1 MAGFKRGY
9 DGKIAGLYDL
19 DKTLGRGHFAVVKL
33 ARHVFTG
40 EKVAVKVIDKTKLDT
55 VATGHLFQ
63 EVRCMKLVQHPN
75 IVRLYEVIDTQT
87 KLYLILELGDG
98 GDMFDYIMKHEEG
111 LNEELAKKY
120 FAQIVHAISYC
131 HRLHVV
137 HRDLKPENVV
147 FFEKQGL
154 VKLTDFGFSNKFQPG
169 KKLTTSC
176 GSLAYSA
183 PEILLGDEYDAPAV
197 DIWSLGVILFML
209 VCGQPPFQEANDSE
223 TLTMIMD
230 CKYTVP
236 AHVSS
241 TCKDLIDRMLQRD
254 PKRRASLEEIESHAW
269 LQGVDPSPATKYNTP
284 LVSHKNLSEEEH
296 NSIIQRMVL
305 GDIADREAIVEAL
318 ETNKYNHITATY
330 YLLAERILREK
341 QEKEVQTRSSSPSN
355 IKAQFRQSWPTRV
368 DMHQDIE
375 DSLAASSI
383 SHAGGPQSPARSA
396 ENLLNG
402 HRSKGLLE
410 LGRREETTVTDSAG
424 PPAQGACAA
433 TSGPTPGSGSGT
445 TRAPTPSTSAGA
457 KQRTCL
463 FRVEEDEEEEEEQD
477 PSPLP
482 TQVILRRKPPSITNR
497 LTSRKSAPVLNQIFE
512 EEGESDDDFDMDE
525 GLPPKLSR
533 LKMNMAGNAA
543 SLSSGAGSSSSPGS
557 TQKRYHRRKSQGRG
571 SSCSSSE
578 TSDDDSESHRR
589 RLDKDSGFGY
599 GWNRRDS
606 SEGPPGSSGGN
617 GGGSS
622 SGQSKPPGEGGG
634 TSGPDR
640 GSPPGGGGN
649 GGGGGGG
656 GGGGSGGGGGGNKGQ
671 DSPSSCC
678 NNSSTTNPAL
688 SSLPRPSRAASR
700 STELVES
707 LKLMSLCLSSQL
719 QHHRGG
725 RGGRGGGG
733 GGKIIIDPRNLS
745 GGSVKIQEKSAW
757 RMCIG
762 STGSLDTITL
772 PTTALPRTHAAQH
785 HHRKTVA
792 HGPPGLQAGPGS
804 RDAHSNLSALK
815 NGVLQLPLCE
825 KTISVNIQRGG
836 GSRDGL
842 LCTSAPASCCQVI

>member
-236 AHVSS
+236 PHVSS

-254 PKRRASLEEIESHAW
+254 PKQRASLEEIESHAW
-269 LQGVDPSPATKYNTP
+269 LQGVDPSPATKYSTP

-305 GDIADREAIVEAL
+305 GDIADRETIVEAL

-355 IKAQFRQSWPTRV
+355 IKAHFRQSWPTRV

-402 HRSKGLLE
+402 HRSKGMME
-410 LGRREETTVTDSAG
+410 L
-424 PPAQGACAA
+424 ACAA
-433 TSGPTPGSGSGT
+433 APGT
-445 TRAPTPSTSAGA
+445 IRAPTPSTSAAA

-482 TQVILRRKPPSITNR
+482 SQVILRRKPPSITNR

-533 LKMNMAGNAA
+533 LKMNMAGNAG
-543 SLSSGAGSSSSPGS
+543 SLSSSSSPGS

-589 RLDKDSGFGY
+589 RLDKDSGFSY
-599 GWNRRDS
+599 SWNRRDS
-606 SEGPPGSSGGN
+606 SEGPPGSEGGN

-622 SGQSKPPGEGGG
+622 S
-634 TSGPDR
+634 
-640 GSPPGGGGN
+640 
-649 GGGGGGG
+649 
-656 GGGGSGGGGGGNKGQ
+656 GNKGQ

-678 NNSSTTNPAL
+678 NNSSTTNPSL
-688 SSLPRPSRAASR
+688 SSQPRPSRTTSR

-725 RGGRGGGG
+725 
-733 GGKIIIDPRNLS
+733 GKFIIDPRSLS
-745 GGSVKIQEKSAW
+745 GGSVKIQEKSTW

-762 STGSLDTITL
+762 STGSLDIITL
-772 PTTALPRTHAAQH
+772 PTTTI
-785 HHRKTVA
+785 T
-792 HGPPGLQAGPGS
+792 GL
-804 RDAHSNLSALK
+804 LK
-815 NGVLQLPLCE
+815 NSVIQLPLCE

>member
-1 MAGFKRGY
+1 MNPIKLDPRKSTNTPQPSAGASLSPSPAMAGFKRGY

-236 AHVSS
+236 ARVSS

-269 LQGVDPSPATKYNTP
+269 LQGVDPSPATKFNTP

-355 IKAQFRQSWPTRV
+355 IKAHFRQSWPSRE

-383 SHAGGPQSPARSA
+383 SHGGGPQSPARST

-410 LGRREETTVTDSAG
+410 LGRRDDTTDSLTLAG
-424 PPAQGACAA
+424 QGANAA
-433 TSGPTPGSGSGT
+433 SSRPTPGLGSLW
-445 TRAPTPSTSAGA
+445 APVPSTSSTT
-457 KQRTCL
+457 KQRIGL
-463 FRVEEDEEEEEEQD
+463 FRVEEDEEEEDEQD
-477 PSPLP
+477 PAPLP
-482 TQVILRRKPPSITNR
+482 TQVVLRRKPPSITNR

-512 EEGESDDDFDMDE
+512 EEGESDDDFDMNE

-533 LKMNMAGNAA
+533 LRMNIAQGP
-543 SLSSGAGSSSSPGS
+543 SVGPGSPGAP
-557 TQKRYHRRKSQGRG
+557 QKRYHRRKSQGRG

-589 RLDKDSGFGY
+589 RLDKV
-599 GWNRRDS
+599 
-606 SEGPPGSSGGN
+606 
-617 GGGSS
+617 
-622 SGQSKPPGEGGG
+622 SGQ
-634 TSGPDR
+634 
-640 GSPPGGGGN
+640 
-649 GGGGGGG
+649 
-656 GGGGSGGGGGGNKGQ
+656 Q
-671 DSPSSCC
+671 
-678 NNSSTTNPAL
+678 
-688 SSLPRPSRAASR
+688 
-700 STELVES
+700 
-707 LKLMSLCLSSQL
+707 QL
-719 QHHRGG
+719 
-725 RGGRGGGG
+725 
-733 GGKIIIDPRNLS
+733 
-745 GGSVKIQEKSAW
+745 
-757 RMCIG
+757 
-762 STGSLDTITL
+762 
-772 PTTALPRTHAAQH
+772 
-785 HHRKTVA
+785 
-792 HGPPGLQAGPGS
+792 
-804 RDAHSNLSALK
+804 
-815 NGVLQLPLCE
+815 
-825 KTISVNIQRGG
+825 
-836 GSRDGL
+836 
-842 LCTSAPASCCQVI
+842 

>member
-241 TCKDLIDRMLQRD
+241 ACRDLIDRMLQRD
-254 PKRRASLEEIESHAW
+254 PKRRASLEEIESHTW
-269 LQGVDPSPATKYNTP
+269 LQGVDPSPATKYSTP

-355 IKAQFRQSWPTRV
+355 IKAHFRQSWPTRM

-375 DSLAASSI
+375 DSLASSSI

-402 HRSKGLLE
+402 HRSKGMMDL
-410 LGRREETTVTDSAG
+410 
-424 PPAQGACAA
+424 AA
-433 TSGPTPGSGSGT
+433 ASGPAAAGT
-445 TRAPTPSTSAGA
+445 FRAAGPSTSAA
-457 KQRTCL
+457 KQRICL

-512 EEGESDDDFDMDE
+512 EEGESDDDFEMDE

-533 LKMNMAGNAA
+533 LKMNIAG
-543 SLSSGAGSSSSPGS
+543 GAGG
-557 TQKRYHRRKSQGRG
+557 KRYHRRKSQGRG

-589 RLDKDSGFGY
+589 RLDKDSGFTY
-599 GWNRRDS
+599 SWNRRDS
-606 SEGPPGSSGGN
+606 SEGPPGSEGGT

-622 SGQSKPPGEGGG
+622 
-634 TSGPDR
+634 
-640 GSPPGGGGN
+640 
-649 GGGGGGG
+649 
-656 GGGGSGGGGGGNKGQ
+656 GSGGGGGGGAGGGHQGQ
-671 DSPSSCC
+671 DRPSSCC
-678 NNSSTTNPAL
+678 SSSTKPAL
-688 SSLPRPSRAASR
+688 STASRPSRTASR
-700 STELVES
+700 GAELVES
-707 LKLMSLCLSSQL
+707 LKLMSLCLT
-719 QHHRGG
+719 
-725 RGGRGGGG
+725 GGGA
-733 GGKIIIDPRNLS
+733 KVILDPW
-745 GGSVKIQEKSAW
+745 GVKEKPTW
-757 RMCIG
+757 RICIS
-762 STGSLDTITL
+762 STDSLDSIGL
-772 PTTALPRTHAAQH
+772 PTAGLPRSHAVLHLRQKGA
-785 HHRKTVA
+785 
-792 HGPPGLQAGPGS
+792 PPGS
-804 RDAHSNLSALK
+804 RDAHSNLHGLK

-825 KTISVNIQRGG
+825 KSISVNIQRG
-836 GSRDGL
+836 SRDAL

>member
-1 MAGFKRGY
+1 MAGIKRGY

-236 AHVSS
+236 AHVSNA
-241 TCKDLIDRMLQRD
+241 CKDLINRMLQRD
-254 PKRRASLEEIESHAW
+254 PKRRASLDEIESHAW
-269 LQGVDPSPATKYNTP
+269 LQGVDPSPATKYTTP

-305 GDIADREAIVEAL
+305 GDIADRETIIEAL

-330 YLLAERILREK
+330 FLLAERILREK
-341 QEKEVQTRSSSPSN
+341 QEKEVQPRSSSPSN
-355 IKAQFRQSWPTRV
+355 IKAHFRQSWPTKI
-368 DMHQDIE
+368 DIHQDIE
-375 DSLAASSI
+375 DSLASSSI

-396 ENLLNG
+396 ESLLNG
-402 HRSKGLLE
+402 HRSKGLLDI
-410 LGRREETTVTDSAG
+410 GRRED
-424 PPAQGACAA
+424 
-433 TSGPTPGSGSGT
+433 TSEASSSSSSPVSLPSNPLKVGLLAPLASSSG
-445 TRAPTPSTSAGA
+445 

-463 FRVEEDEEEEEEQD
+463 FRVEEDEEEEEEQE
-477 PSPLP
+477 PSPLL
-482 TQVILRRKPPSITNR
+482 TQVVMRRKPLSITNR

-525 GLPPKLSR
+525 SLPPKLSR
-533 LKMNMAGNAA
+533 LKMNIA
-543 SLSSGAGSSSSPGS
+543 SPG
-557 TQKRYHRRKSQGRG
+557 TVQKRYHRRKSQGRG

-589 RLDKDSGFGY
+589 RLDKETGFTY
-599 GWNRRDS
+599 SMNRRDS
-606 SEGPPGSSGGN
+606 SEGPPGNSGGN

-622 SGQSKPPGEGGG
+622 GGQSKPPGEGN
-634 TSGPDR
+634 SGPDK

-649 GGGGGGG
+649 SGGTGGGGGGT
-656 GGGGSGGGGGGNKGQ
+656 KGQ
-671 DSPSSCC
+671 GGPSSC
-678 NNSSTTNPAL
+678 
-688 SSLPRPSRAASR
+688 SR
-700 STELVES
+700 SNNNTSSGSTRSAARTAGELIES
-707 LKLMSLCLSSQL
+707 LKLMSLCLSSQF
-719 QHHRGG
+719 QHRSSGG
-725 RGGRGGGG
+725 AGGGG
-733 GGKIIIDPRNLS
+733 GRFILDPQSLS
-745 GGSVKIQEKSAW
+745 SVKVQEKSSW
-757 RMCIG
+757 KMCIG
-762 STGSLDTITL
+762 SNGSLDKVTNPALNASVGATESYSDQ
-772 PTTALPRTHAAQH
+772 TAVMLNEL
-785 HHRKTVA
+785 
-792 HGPPGLQAGPGS
+792 GLVKEN
-804 RDAHSNLSALK
+804 NLNLK
-815 NGVLQLPLCE
+815 NNVLQLPLCE
-825 KTISVNIQRGG
+825 KTISVNIQR
-836 GSRDGL
+836 SPRDGL
-842 LCTSAPASCCQVI
+842 LCASAQASCCQVI

>member
-1 MAGFKRGY
+1 MSRNKLDPHEPSELPRPAGGAPLSPTPSPVMAGFKRGY

-55 VATGHLFQ
+55 AATGHLFQ

-241 TCKDLIDRMLQRD
+241 ACRDLIDRMLQRD
-254 PKRRASLEEIESHAW
+254 PKRRASLEEIESHTW
-269 LQGVDPSPATKYNTP
+269 LQGVDPSPATKYSTP

-355 IKAQFRQSWPTRV
+355 IKAHFRQSWPTRM

-375 DSLAASSI
+375 DSLASSSI
-383 SHAGGPQSPARSA
+383 SHAGGPQSPARST
-396 ENLLNG
+396 ESLLNG
-402 HRSKGLLE
+402 HRSKGLMD
-410 LGRREETTVTDSAG
+410 LGRREEATVTDS
-424 PPAQGACAA
+424 AQGACAA
-433 TSGPTPGSGSGT
+433 AASGSAAAAGIF
-445 TRAPTPSTSAGA
+445 RAAGPSTSAA
-457 KQRTCL
+457 KQRICL

-512 EEGESDDDFDMDE
+512 EEGESDDDFEMDE

-533 LKMNMAGNAA
+533 LKMNIAGGVGGVGSGATSAA
-543 SLSSGAGSSSSPGS
+543 SPAP

-589 RLDKDSGFGY
+589 RLDKDSGFTY
-599 GWNRRDS
+599 SWNRRDS
-606 SEGPPGSSGGN
+606 SEGPPGSEGGT

-622 SGQSKPPGEGGG
+622 SGQGKPPSEGGG
-634 TSGPDR
+634 SSGPDR
-640 GSPPGGGGN
+640 GSPPGN
-649 GGGGGGG
+649 GERE
-656 GGGGSGGGGGGNKGQ
+656 GGSGGGGGGGAGGGHQGQ
-671 DSPSSCC
+671 DRPSSCC
-678 NNSSTTNPAL
+678 SSSTKPAL
-688 SSLPRPSRAASR
+688 SMASRPSRTASR
-700 STELVES
+700 GAELVES

-719 QHHRGG
+719 QQRSG
-725 RGGRGGGG
+725 RGGRAGGGTKVILDSRG
-733 GGKIIIDPRNLS
+733 IK
-745 GGSVKIQEKSAW
+745 EKPTW
-757 RMCIG
+757 RICIG
-762 STGSLDTITL
+762 STDSLDSIGL
-772 PTTALPRTHAAQH
+772 PAASLPRSHAVLHLRQKGA
-785 HHRKTVA
+785 
-792 HGPPGLQAGPGS
+792 PPGS
-804 RDAHSNLSALK
+804 RDAHGNMNGLK

-825 KTISVNIQRGG
+825 KSISVNIQRG
-836 GSRDGL
+836 SRDAL

>member
-1 MAGFKRGY
+1 MAGIKRGD

-111 LNEELAKKY
+111 LTEELAKKY

-236 AHVSS
+236 AHVSNA
-241 TCKDLIDRMLQRD
+241 CKDLINRMLQRD

-269 LQGVDPSPATKYNTP
+269 LQGVDPSPATKFNTP

-305 GDIADREAIVEAL
+305 GDIADREAIIEAL

-330 YLLAERILREK
+330 FLLAERILREK
-341 QEKEVQTRSSSPSN
+341 QEKEVQPRSSSPSN
-355 IKAQFRQSWPTRV
+355 IKAHFRQSWPTKIG
-368 DMHQDIE
+368 MHQDIE
-375 DSLAASSI
+375 DSLASSSI
-383 SHAGGPQSPARSA
+383 SHAGGPQSPARST

-402 HRSKGLLE
+402 HRNKGLLE
-410 LGRREETTVTDSAG
+410 MSRREEMSEAPSSSAAPAALPPNPFKPGVIG
-424 PPAQGACAA
+424 PLA
-433 TSGPTPGSGSGT
+433 
-445 TRAPTPSTSAGA
+445 STSA

-463 FRVEEDEEEEEEQD
+463 FRVEEDEEEEEEQE

-482 TQVILRRKPPSITNR
+482 SQVVLRRKPLSITNR
-497 LTSRKSAPVLNQIFE
+497 LTSRKSAPVLNHIFE

-525 GLPPKLSR
+525 SLPPKLSR
-533 LKMNMAGNAA
+533 LKMNMA
-543 SLSSGAGSSSSPGS
+543 SPG
-557 TQKRYHRRKSQGRG
+557 TAQKRYHRRKSQGRG

-589 RLDKDSGFGY
+589 RLDKDTGFTY
-599 GWNRRDS
+599 SWNRRDS
-606 SEGPPGSSGGN
+606 SEGPPGDSGGN

-622 SGQSKPPGEGGG
+622 GGQSKPPGEGN
-634 TSGPDR
+634 SGPDK
-640 GSPPGGGGN
+640 GSPPGGGN
-649 GGGGGGG
+649 GGST
-656 GGGGSGGGGGGNKGQ
+656 GGGSGGGGSSKGQ
-671 DSPSSCC
+671 GGPSSCSR
-678 NNSSTTNPAL
+678 NNASSGSTR
-688 SSLPRPSRAASR
+688 SAAR
-700 STELVES
+700 SAGELVES
-707 LKLMSLCLSSQL
+707 LKLMSLCLSSQF
-719 QHHRGG
+719 QHRSS
-725 RGGRGGGG
+725 GGGG
-733 GGKIIIDPRNLS
+733 GGRFILDPQSLS
-745 GGSVKIQEKSAW
+745 SIKVQEKSSW
-757 RMCIG
+757 KMCIG
-762 STGSLDTITL
+762 SNNSLDKVINPAL
-772 PTTALPRTHAAQH
+772 NGSVGAMEHYQDQTAVMLNEL
-785 HHRKTVA
+785 
-792 HGPPGLQAGPGS
+792 GLVKEN
-804 RDAHSNLSALK
+804 NLNLK
-815 NGVLQLPLCE
+815 NNVLQLPLCE
-825 KTISVNIQRGG
+825 KTISVNIQR
-836 GSRDGL
+836 SPRDGL
-842 LCTSAPASCCQVI
+842 LCASAQASCCQVI

>member
-55 VATGHLFQ
+55 LATGHLFQ

-111 LNEELAKKY
+111 LNEDLAKKY

-131 HRLHVV
+131 HKLHVV

-236 AHVSS
+236 PHVSKE
-241 TCKDLIDRMLQRD
+241 CKDLITRMLQRD
-254 PKRRASLEEIESHAW
+254 PKRRASLEEIENHAW
-269 LQGVDPSPATKYNTP
+269 LQGVDPSPATKYNIP
-284 LVSHKNLSEEEH
+284 LVSYKNLSEEEH

-305 GDIADREAIVEAL
+305 GDIADRDTIVEAL

-330 YLLAERILREK
+330 FLLAERILREK
-341 QEKEVQTRSSSPSN
+341 QEKEIQTRSASPSN
-355 IKAQFRQSWPTRV
+355 IKAQFRQSWPTKIDV
-368 DMHQDIE
+368 PQDLE
-375 DSLAASSI
+375 DDLTATPL
-383 SHAGGPQSPARSA
+383 SHAAVPQSSPARTA

-402 HRSKGLLE
+402 HRSKALGDSTKKEEIPE
-410 LGRREETTVTDSAG
+410 LAG
-424 PPAQGACAA
+424 PALSAVPSVSLKPT
-433 TSGPTPGSGSGT
+433 TSG
-445 TRAPTPSTSAGA
+445 R
-457 KQRTCL
+457 KCL
-463 FRVEEDEEEEEEQD
+463 FRVEEDEEEDEED
-477 PSPLP
+477 KKPISLS
-482 TQVILRRKPPSITNR
+482 TQVVLRRKPSVTNR

-512 EEGESDDDFDMDE
+512 EGESDDEFDMDE
-525 GLPPKLSR
+525 NLPPKLSR
-533 LKMNMAGNAA
+533 LKMNIA
-543 SLSSGAGSSSSPGS
+543 SPS
-557 TQKRYHRRKSQGRG
+557 TVHKRYHRRKSQGRG

-578 TSDDDSESHRR
+578 TSDDDSESRR
-589 RLDKDSGFGY
+589 RLDKDSGFTY
-599 GWNRRDS
+599 SWHRRDS
-606 SEGPPGSSGGN
+606 SEGPPGSQGDGG
-617 GGGSS
+617 
-622 SGQSKPPGEGGG
+622 GQSKP
-634 TSGPDR
+634 SN
-640 GSPPGGGGN
+640 GN
-649 GGGGGGG
+649 GGVDKTSPGDNSKGGGSPS
-656 GGGGSGGGGGGNKGQ
+656 GGSGGNTNTTSGSTRRCAGSGNSMQ
-671 DSPSSCC
+671 
-678 NNSSTTNPAL
+678 L
-688 SSLPRPSRAASR
+688 SSR
-700 STELVES
+700 SAGELVES
-707 LKLMSLCLSSQL
+707 LKLMSLCLGSQI
-719 QHHRGG
+719 HGST
-725 RGGRGGGG
+725 
-733 GGKIIIDPRNLS
+733 KYIIDPQNNLS
-745 GGSVKIQEKSAW
+745 FSSVKVQEKSMW
-757 RMCIG
+757 KMCISSSG
-762 STGSLDTITL
+762 SANQPSSLGSLKFFSDQMSDTTNEL
-772 PTTALPRTHAAQH
+772 ER
-785 HHRKTVA
+785 
-792 HGPPGLQAGPGS
+792 
-804 RDAHSNLSALK
+804 LK
-815 NGVLQLPLCE
+815 NRNLKNNVLQLPLCE
-825 KTISVNIQRGG
+825 KISVNIQRNPKE
-836 GSRDGL
+836 GL
-842 LCTSAPASCCQVI
+842 LCTSSQTSCCHVI

>member
-98 GDMFDYIMKHEEG
+98 GDMFDYIMKHEQG
-111 LNEELAKKY
+111 LNEDLAKKY

-241 TCKDLIDRMLQRD
+241 ACKDLIDLMLQRN
-254 PKRRASLEEIESHAW
+254 PKRRASLEEIESHTW
-269 LQGVDPSPATKYNTP
+269 LQGVDPSPATKYSTP
-284 LVSHKNLSEEEH
+284 LISHKHLSEEEH

-355 IKAQFRQSWPTRV
+355 IKAHFRQSWPTRM

-375 DSLAASSI
+375 DTLASSSI
-383 SHAGGPQSPARSA
+383 SHCGGPQSPARSA

-402 HRSKGLLE
+402 HRSKGMME
-410 LGRREETTVTDSAG
+410 LGRREESSAMDSVG
-424 PPAQGACAA
+424 PSAQGACAA
-433 TSGPTPGSGSGT
+433 ASVSGT
-445 TRAPTPSTSAGA
+445 SRAPNPSTSAAA
-457 KQRTCL
+457 KQRICL

-477 PSPLP
+477 LSPLP
-482 TQVILRRKPPSITNR
+482 TQVILRRKAPSITNR

-533 LKMNMAGNAA
+533 LKMNMAGNGG
-543 SLSSGAGSSSSPGS
+543 SLSSGAASPGPS
-557 TQKRYHRRKSQGRG
+557 HKRYHRRKSQGRG

-589 RLDKDSGFGY
+589 RLDKDSGFSY
-599 GWNRRDS
+599 SWNRRDS
-606 SEGPPGSSGGN
+606 SEGPPGSEGGN

-622 SGQSKPPGEGGG
+622 SGQGKPTSEGGG
-634 TSGPDR
+634 SSGPDK
-640 GSPPGGGGN
+640 GSPPGAGGN
-649 GGGGGGG
+649 GGRE
-656 GGGGSGGGGGGNKGQ
+656 GGGSGGGGSGRGGGQ

-678 NNSSTTNPAL
+678 NNSSTTKP
-688 SSLPRPSRAASR
+688 SLGSVSQPSRTASR
-700 STELVES
+700 SSELVKG

-719 QHHRGG
+719 QQHRSG
-725 RGGRGGGG
+725 RGGRGG
-733 GGKIIIDPRNLS
+733 KFIIDPR
-745 GGSVKIQEKSAW
+745 SVKIQEKSSW
-757 RMCIG
+757 RMCI
-762 STGSLDTITL
+762 SSSGSLDSITL
-772 PTTALPRTHAAQH
+772 PPTTTTGLPRTHQH
-785 HHRKTVA
+785 KAVPRV
-792 HGPPGLQAGPGS
+792 PPGLKAGSPS
-804 RDAHSNLSALK
+804 RHVHSNLSALK

-825 KTISVNIQRGG
+825 KSISVNIQGR
-836 GSRDGL
+836 SRDGL

>member
-1 MAGFKRGY
+1 MAGIKRGY

-111 LNEELAKKY
+111 LTEDLAKKY

-197 DIWSLGVILFML
+197 ENSCVEVDADFARQTEVWRRGNMLEHAEEPVKTTRNITANYSNIWSLGVILFML

-236 AHVSS
+236 THVSNA
-241 TCKDLIDRMLQRD
+241 CKDAYFGMYSVNFLPVTIAVWLQLDHLDSLCISKRVRPSGYTVVLTMWLSLRSCYVAYLINRMLQRD
-254 PKRRASLEEIESHAW
+254 PKHRASLEEIEGHAW
-269 LQGVDPSPATKYNTP
+269 LQGVDPSPATKFSTP

-305 GDIADREAIVEAL
+305 GDIADRETIIEAL

-330 YLLAERILREK
+330 FLLAERILREK
-341 QEKEVQTRSSSPSN
+341 QEKEVQPRSSSPSN
-355 IKAQFRQSWPTRV
+355 IKAHFRQSWPTKI

-402 HRSKGLLE
+402 HRSKGLLD
-410 LGRREETTVTDSAG
+410 LGRRDESSE
-424 PPAQGACAA
+424 AC
-433 TSGPTPGSGSGT
+433 GGSISSGT
-445 TRAPTPSTSAGA
+445 TTPVPPNPLKASGVTLPASA

-463 FRVEEDEEEEEEQD
+463 FRVEEDEEEEEEQE

-525 GLPPKLSR
+525 SLPPKLSR
-533 LKMNMAGNAA
+533 LKMNMA
-543 SLSSGAGSSSSPGS
+543 SPG
-557 TQKRYHRRKSQGRG
+557 TAQKRYHRRKSQGRG

-589 RLDKDSGFGY
+589 RLDKESGFTY
-599 GWNRRDS
+599 SWNRRDS
-606 SEGPPGSSGGN
+606 SEGPPGNSGGN
-617 GGGSS
+617 GGGGSS
-622 SGQSKPPGEGGG
+622 GGQSKPPGEGN
-634 TSGPDR
+634 SGPDR
-640 GSPPGGGGN
+640 GSPPGGGSN
-649 GGGGGGG
+649 GGGG
-656 GGGGSGGGGGGNKGQ
+656 
-671 DSPSSCC
+671 
-678 NNSSTTNPAL
+678 
-688 SSLPRPSRAASR
+688 RF
-700 STELVES
+700 
-707 LKLMSLCLSSQL
+707 
-719 QHHRGG
+719 
-725 RGGRGGGG
+725 
-733 GGKIIIDPRNLS
+733 IIDPQSLS
-745 GGSVKIQEKSAW
+745 SVKVQEKSSW
-757 RMCIG
+757 KMCIG
-762 STGSLDTITL
+762 SNSSLDKVAV
-772 PTTALPRTHAAQH
+772 PGHAM
-785 HHRKTVA
+785 
-792 HGPPGLQAGPGS
+792 
-804 RDAHSNLSALK
+804 N
-815 NGVLQLPLCE
+815 LPLCE
-825 KTISVNIQRGG
+825 KTISVNIQR
-836 GSRDGL
+836 SPRDGL
-842 LCTSAPASCCQVI
+842 LCTSAQASCCQDSTTGFVSHQKDSNGHVWHLRHDRQP

>member
-236 AHVSS
+236 THVSS
-241 TCKDLIDRMLQRD
+241 VCRDLIDRMLQRD
-254 PKRRASLEEIESHAW
+254 PKHRASLEEIESHAW

-305 GDIADREAIVEAL
+305 GDIADREAIIEAL
-318 ETNKYNHITATY
+318 ETNKYNQITATY

-341 QEKEVQTRSSSPSN
+341 QDKEVQPRSSSPSS
-355 IKAQFRQSWPTRV
+355 IKAHFRQSWPSRV

-375 DSLAASSI
+375 DTLAASSI

-402 HRSKGLLE
+402 HRSKGMME
-410 LGRREETTVTDSAG
+410 LGLQEDTSVTDSAG
-424 PPAQGACAA
+424 LPAQGAAA
-433 TSGPTPGSGSGT
+433 GGPAPACIPETM
-445 TRAPTPSTSAGA
+445 RAPAPSTSTAA
-457 KQRTCL
+457 KQRICL
-463 FRVEEDEEEEEEQD
+463 FRVEEDEEEDEEQD
-477 PSPLP
+477 LSPLP
-482 TQVILRRKPPSITNR
+482 TKVILRRKPPSLTNR

-512 EEGESDDDFDMDE
+512 EGESDDDFATNE

-533 LKMNMAGNAA
+533 LKMNMGGTV
-543 SLSSGAGSSSSPGS
+543 SSGAASSPGA
-557 TQKRYHRRKSQGRG
+557 TQKRFHRRKSQGRG

-578 TSDDDSESHRR
+578 TSDDDSENHRR
-589 RLDKDSGFGY
+589 RMDKDSGFGY
-599 GWNRRDS
+599 SWNRRDS
-606 SEGPPGSSGGN
+606 SEGPPGSEGGN

-622 SGQSKPPGEGGG
+622 SGQGGGFSGFDQGGPPG
-634 TSGPDR
+634 S
-640 GSPPGGGGN
+640 GGGGAGEGN
-649 GGGGGGG
+649 GAG
-656 GGGGSGGGGGGNKGQ
+656 GGGGSGGGASGGHS
-671 DSPSSCC
+671 SPSPCC
-678 NNSSTTNPAL
+678 NNC
-688 SSLPRPSRAASR
+688 SRAEPSHSPVPQAFCMGVR
-700 STELVES
+700 GAALVES
-707 LKLMSLCLSSQL
+707 LKLMSLCLSS
-719 QHHRGG
+719 RM
-725 RGGRGGGG
+725 RGGGVTLV
-733 GGKIIIDPRNLS
+733 IDPSR
-745 GGSVKIQEKSAW
+745 VKIQKPTMGA
-757 RMCIG
+757 C
-762 STGSLDTITL
+762 DITL
-772 PTTALPRTHAAQH
+772 PRTNLLCSPTAQPPPHKAAGS
-785 HHRKTVA
+785 V
-792 HGPPGLQAGPGS
+792 GLQGGAGAS
-804 RDAHSNLSALK
+804 DSHNKLTALK
-815 NGVLQLPLCE
+815 NGVLQLPLCDA
-825 KTISVNIQRGG
+825 TISVKIRRGG
-836 GSRDGL
+836 GATDGL
-842 LCTSAPASCCQVI
+842 LCSATRASCCQVV

>member
-40 EKVAVKVIDKTKLDT
+40 EKVAVKVIDKTKLDS

-111 LNEELAKKY
+111 LSEDLAKKY

-236 AHVSS
+236 SHISQA
-241 TCKDLIDRMLQRD
+241 CKDLINRMLQRD
-254 PKRRASLEEIESHAW
+254 PKQRASLEEIEHHAW
-269 LQGVDPSPATKYNTP
+269 LQGVDPSPATKYSTP
-284 LVSHKNLSEEEH
+284 LVSHRNLSEEEH

-305 GDIADREAIVEAL
+305 GDIADREAIIEAL

-330 YLLAERILREK
+330 FLLAERILREK
-341 QEKEVQTRSSSPSN
+341 QEKEVQNRSSSPSN
-355 IKAQFRQSWPTRV
+355 IKAQFRQSWPTKI
-368 DMHQDIE
+368 DMHQDID
-375 DSLAASSI
+375 DSLAGPSI
-383 SHAGGPQSPARSA
+383 SHPGGPQSPARST

-402 HRSKGLLE
+402 HRSKGLLD
-410 LGRREETTVTDSAG
+410 LGRREELSETPLLPLSAG
-424 PPAQGACAA
+424 SCSLPPTSVGPSSPPKPAA
-433 TSGPTPGSGSGT
+433 P
-445 TRAPTPSTSAGA
+445 AG
-457 KQRTCL
+457 KPRTCL
-463 FRVEEDEEEEEEQD
+463 FRVEEDEEEEEELE

-482 TQVILRRKPPSITNR
+482 TQVVLRRKPPSVTSR
-497 LTSRKSAPVLNQIFE
+497 LTSRRSAPVLNQIFE

-533 LKMNMAGNAA
+533 LKMSMA
-543 SLSSGAGSSSSPGS
+543 SPG
-557 TQKRYHRRKSQGRG
+557 TAHKRFPRRKSQGRG

-589 RLDKDSGFGY
+589 RLDKDAGFTY

-606 SEGPPGSSGGN
+606 SEGPPGNPGGN
-617 GGGSS
+617 GGG
-622 SGQSKPPGEGGG
+622 QSEPPGEG
-634 TSGPDR
+634 SNPGPDR
-640 GSPPGGGGN
+640 GSPPGGGG
-649 GGGGGGG
+649 
-656 GGGGSGGGGGGNKGQ
+656 GSGGGGGGGEGNKGQ
-671 DSPSSCC
+671 GSPANCSSGG
-678 NNSSTTNPAL
+678 SGHTAAGSTRGSANTAGG
-688 SSLPRPSRAASR
+688 
-700 STELVES
+700 LVES
-707 LKLMSLCLSSQL
+707 LKLMSLCLSSQF
-719 QHHRGG
+719 HHLA
-725 RGGRGGGG
+725 
-733 GGKIIIDPRNLS
+733 N
-745 GGSVKIQEKSAW
+745 GGSSGSRATFIMDPHGFSNVKVQERSTW
-757 RMCIG
+757 RMCIGG
-762 STGSLDTITL
+762 STGSLDRVSL
-772 PTTALPRTHAAQH
+772 LGGNVTAADPVPGPATRHEQG
-785 HHRKTVA
+785 KTREI
-792 HGPPGLQAGPGS
+792 GM
-804 RDAHSNLSALK
+804 NLRNK
-815 NGVLQLPLCE
+815 VLQLPLSE
-825 KTISVNIQRGG
+825 KTISVNIQRNPKE
-836 GSRDGL
+836 GL
-842 LCTSAPASCCQVI
+842 LCAPGQASCCQVI

>member
-40 EKVAVKVIDKTKLDT
+40 EKVAVKVIDKTKLDM

-236 AHVSS
+236 AHVSGA
-241 TCKDLIDRMLQRD
+241 CKDLIDRMLQRD
-254 PKRRASLEEIESHAW
+254 PKRRASLEEIESHTW
-269 LQGVDPSPATKYNTP
+269 LQGVDPSPATKYSTP

-305 GDIADREAIVEAL
+305 GDIADRETIVEAL
-318 ETNKYNHITATY
+318 ETNKYNHISATY

-355 IKAQFRQSWPTRV
+355 IKAHFRQSWPTRM

-375 DSLAASSI
+375 DTLASSSI

-402 HRSKGLLE
+402 HRSKGMMD
-410 LGRREETTVTDSAG
+410 LGRREEISVTDS
-424 PPAQGACAA
+424 AQGACAA
-433 TSGPTPGSGSGT
+433 ASGPAPFPGSF
-445 TRAPTPSTSAGA
+445 RAPGPSTTAA
-457 KQRTCL
+457 KQRICL

-512 EEGESDDDFDMDE
+512 EEGESDDDFEMEE

-533 LKMNMAGNAA
+533 LKMNIAGNAGG
-543 SLSSGAGSSSSPGS
+543 LSSGASPGP

-589 RLDKDSGFGY
+589 RLDKDSGFTY
-599 GWNRRDS
+599 SWNRRDS
-606 SEGPPGSSGGN
+606 SEGPPGSEGGN

-622 SGQSKPPGEGGG
+622 SGQGKPPSEGGSS
-634 TSGPDR
+634 SGPDK
-640 GSPPGGGGN
+640 GSPPGAGGN
-649 GGGGGGG
+649 GERE
-656 GGGGSGGGGGGNKGQ
+656 GGGSGGGSGRAGGGNQGQ
-671 DSPSSCC
+671 DRPSSCC
-678 NNSSTTNPAL
+678 SNSSSTKPSL
-688 SSLPRPSRAASR
+688 SMASRPSRTASR
-700 STELVES
+700 GTELVES

-719 QHHRGG
+719 QQHRSGREGRAGG
-725 RGGRGGGG
+725 A
-733 GGKIIIDPRNLS
+733 KVIMDPR
-745 GGSVKIQEKSAW
+745 GVKVQEKSAW
-757 RMCIG
+757 RICIG
-762 STGSLDTITL
+762 STESLDSITL
-772 PTTALPRTHAAQH
+772 TPTTTNTGLPRSHAVLHLHQKAML
-785 HHRKTVA
+785 K
-792 HGPPGLQAGPGS
+792 GLQTGPGS
-804 RDAHSNLSALK
+804 RDLHSNMNALK
-815 NGVLQLPLCE
+815 NSVLQLPLCE
-825 KTISVNIQRGG
+825 KTISVNIQR

>member
-241 TCKDLIDRMLQRD
+241 ACRDLIDRMLQRD
-254 PKRRASLEEIESHAW
+254 PKRRASLEEIESHTW
-269 LQGVDPSPATKYNTP
+269 LQGVDPSPATKYSTP

-341 QEKEVQTRSSSPSN
+341 QEEVQTRSSSPSN
-355 IKAQFRQSWPTRV
+355 IKAHFRQSWPTRM

-375 DSLAASSI
+375 DSLASSSI
-383 SHAGGPQSPARSA
+383 SHTGGPQTPARSA

-402 HRSKGLLE
+402 HRSKGMME
-410 LGRREETTVTDSAG
+410 LASGPAAAGTLRSAG
-424 PPAQGACAA
+424 
-433 TSGPTPGSGSGT
+433 
-445 TRAPTPSTSAGA
+445 PSTSAA
-457 KQRTCL
+457 KQRICL

-512 EEGESDDDFDMDE
+512 EEGESDDDFEMDE

-533 LKMNMAGNAA
+533 LKMNIAG
-543 SLSSGAGSSSSPGS
+543 GAGG
-557 TQKRYHRRKSQGRG
+557 KRYHRRKSQGRG

-589 RLDKDSGFGY
+589 RLDKDSGFTY
-599 GWNRRDS
+599 SWNRRDS
-606 SEGPPGSSGGN
+606 SEGPPGSEGGT

-622 SGQSKPPGEGGG
+622 S
-634 TSGPDR
+634 
-640 GSPPGGGGN
+640 

-656 GGGGSGGGGGGNKGQ
+656 GGGAGGGHQGQ
-671 DSPSSCC
+671 DRTSSCC
-678 NNSSTTNPAL
+678 SSSTKPAL
-688 SSLPRPSRAASR
+688 SMASRPSRTASR
-700 STELVES
+700 GAELVES

-719 QHHRGG
+719 QQRSG
-725 RGGRGGGG
+725 RGGRAGGGA
-733 GGKIIIDPRNLS
+733 KVILEPR
-745 GGSVKIQEKSAW
+745 GVKEKPTW
-757 RMCIG
+757 RICIS
-762 STGSLDTITL
+762 STDSLDSIGL
-772 PTTALPRTHAAQH
+772 PTAGLPRSHAVLHLRQKGA
-785 HHRKTVA
+785 
-792 HGPPGLQAGPGS
+792 PPGS
-804 RDAHSNLSALK
+804 RDAHSNLHCLK

-825 KTISVNIQRGG
+825 KSISVNIQRG
-836 GSRDGL
+836 SRDAL

>member
-1 MAGFKRGY
+1 MAGIKRGY

-40 EKVAVKVIDKTKLDT
+40 EKVAVKVIDKTKLDMA
-55 VATGHLFQ
+55 ATGHLFQ

-236 AHVSS
+236 AHVSNA
-241 TCKDLIDRMLQRD
+241 CKDLINRMLQRD

-269 LQGVDPSPATKYNTP
+269 LQGVDPSPATKFNTP

-305 GDIADREAIVEAL
+305 GDIADRESIIEAL

-330 YLLAERILREK
+330 FLLAERILREK
-341 QEKEVQTRSSSPSN
+341 QEKEVQPRSSSPSN
-355 IKAQFRQSWPTRV
+355 IKAHFRQSWPTKI

-375 DSLAASSI
+375 DSLASSSI
-383 SHAGGPQSPARSA
+383 SHAGGPQSPARST

-402 HRSKGLLE
+402 HRNKGLLE
-410 LGRREETTVTDSAG
+410 VGRREN
-424 PPAQGACAA
+424 
-433 TSGPTPGSGSGT
+433 TSEASSSSI
-445 TRAPTPSTSAGA
+445 APTALPSNPLMVPLASASA

-463 FRVEEDEEEEEEQD
+463 FRVEEDEEEEEEQE

-482 TQVILRRKPPSITNR
+482 TQVVMRRKPLSITNR

-525 GLPPKLSR
+525 SLPPKLSR
-533 LKMNMAGNAA
+533 LKMNMT
-543 SLSSGAGSSSSPGS
+543 SPG
-557 TQKRYHRRKSQGRG
+557 TVQKRYHRRKSQGRG

-589 RLDKDSGFGY
+589 RLDKDTGFTY
-599 GWNRRDS
+599 SWNRRDS
-606 SEGPPGSSGGN
+606 SEGPPGDSGGN

-622 SGQSKPPGEGGG
+622 GGQSKPPGEGN
-634 TSGPDR
+634 SGPDK
-640 GSPPGGGGN
+640 SCPPGGGGGN
-649 GGGGGGG
+649 SGSTGGGGGGG
-656 GGGGSGGGGGGNKGQ
+656 GTKGQ
-671 DSPSSCC
+671 GAPSSC
-678 NNSSTTNPAL
+678 
-688 SSLPRPSRAASR
+688 SR
-700 STELVES
+700 SNNVSSGSTRSAARSAGELVES
-707 LKLMSLCLSSQL
+707 LKLMSFCLSSQF
-719 QHHRGG
+719 QHRSS
-725 RGGRGGGG
+725 GGGG
-733 GGKIIIDPRNLS
+733 GGRFILDPQSLS
-745 GGSVKIQEKSAW
+745 SVKVQEKSSW
-757 RMCIG
+757 KMCIG
-762 STGSLDTITL
+762 SKSSLDKVINPAL
-772 PTTALPRTHAAQH
+772 NGGIGAMEHYPDQTAVMLNEL
-785 HHRKTVA
+785 
-792 HGPPGLQAGPGS
+792 GLVKEN
-804 RDAHSNLSALK
+804 NLNLK
-815 NGVLQLPLCE
+815 NNVLQLPLCE
-825 KTISVNIQRGG
+825 KTISVNIQR
-836 GSRDGL
+836 SPRDGL
-842 LCTSAPASCCQVI
+842 ICASAQASCCQVI

>member
-1 MAGFKRGY
+1 
-9 DGKIAGLYDL
+9 
-19 DKTLGRGHFAVVKL
+19 
-33 ARHVFTG
+33 
-40 EKVAVKVIDKTKLDT
+40 
-55 VATGHLFQ
+55 
-63 EVRCMKLVQHPN
+63 
-75 IVRLYEVIDTQT
+75 
-87 KLYLILELGDG
+87 
-98 GDMFDYIMKHEEG
+98 
-111 LNEELAKKY
+111 
-120 FAQIVHAISYC
+120 
-131 HRLHVV
+131 
-137 HRDLKPENVV
+137 
-147 FFEKQGL
+147 
-154 VKLTDFGFSNKFQPG
+154 
-169 KKLTTSC
+169 
-176 GSLAYSA
+176 
-183 PEILLGDEYDAPAV
+183 
-197 DIWSLGVILFML
+197 ML

-241 TCKDLIDRMLQRD
+241 ACKDLIDRMLQRD
-254 PKRRASLEEIESHAW
+254 PKQRASLDEIETHTW

-402 HRSKGLLE
+402 HRSKGLME
-410 LGRREETTVTDSAG
+410 LGRREETVTDSLG
-424 PPAQGACAA
+424 LPAQ
-433 TSGPTPGSGSGT
+433 
-445 TRAPTPSTSAGA
+445 
-457 KQRTCL
+457 QRTCL

-482 TQVILRRKPPSITNR
+482 TQVILRRKPPSVTNR
-497 LTSRKSAPVLNQIFE
+497 LTSRKSAPVLNQIF

-533 LKMNMAGNAA
+533 LKMNMAGN
-543 SLSSGAGSSSSPGS
+543 
-557 TQKRYHRRKSQGRG
+557 KRYHRRKSQGRG

-622 SGQSKPPGEGGG
+622 SGQGKPPGEGG
-634 TSGPDR
+634 
-640 GSPPGGGGN
+640 
-649 GGGGGGG
+649 
-656 GGGGSGGGGGGNKGQ
+656 GQ

-678 NNSSTTNPAL
+678 NNSSTTNPTL
-688 SSLPRPSRAASR
+688 STLSRSARSASR

-719 QHHRGG
+719 QHHRGE
-725 RGGRGGGG
+725 
-733 GGKIIIDPRNLS
+733 GKLIIDPRSLS

-757 RMCIG
+757 RMCI
-762 STGSLDTITL
+762 SSSASLDTITL
-772 PTTALPRTHAAQH
+772 PTTAALPRTHSAQH
-785 HHRKTVA
+785 HHRKTA
-792 HGPPGLQAGPGS
+792 PHNPPGLRSGPGD
-804 RDAHSNLSALK
+804 RNAHSNLSTLK
-815 NGVLQLPLCE
+815 NGMLQLPLCE

>member
-241 TCKDLIDRMLQRD
+241 ACKDLIDRMLQRD
-254 PKRRASLEEIESHAW
+254 PKQRASLDEIETHAW

-402 HRSKGLLE
+402 HRSKGLMD
-410 LGRREETTVTDSAG
+410 LGRREETVTDSLG
-424 PPAQGACAA
+424 PA
-433 TSGPTPGSGSGT
+433 TSPSPSG
-445 TRAPTPSTSAGA
+445 AA

-482 TQVILRRKPPSITNR
+482 TQVILRRKPSSVTNR

-533 LKMNMAGNAA
+533 LKMNM
-543 SLSSGAGSSSSPGS
+543 
-557 TQKRYHRRKSQGRG
+557 KRYHRRKSQGRG

-606 SEGPPGSSGGN
+606 SEGPPGSEGGN

-622 SGQSKPPGEGGG
+622 SGQGKPPGEGGG

-649 GGGGGGG
+649 GGGGEGN
-656 GGGGSGGGGGGNKGQ
+656 GGGGGGNKGQ

-688 SSLPRPSRAASR
+688 SALSHSSRTMCHS
-700 STELVES
+700 SELVES

-719 QHHRGG
+719 HQHRGG
-725 RGGRGGGG
+725 RGSRGGVDGGGG
-733 GGKIIIDPRNLS
+733 EGKLIIDPCNLS

-757 RMCIG
+757 RICIS
-762 STGSLDTITL
+762 STASLDTITL
-772 PTTALPRTHAAQH
+772 PTTAVLPRMHSSQH
-785 HHRKTVA
+785 HHRKT
-792 HGPPGLQAGPGS
+792 
-804 RDAHSNLSALK
+804 AHSPPSLQMGTGDRNTHSNMSTLK
-815 NGVLQLPLCE
+815 NRMLQLPLCE
-825 KTISVNIQRGG
+825 KTISVNIQHGG

-842 LCTSAPASCCQVI
+842 LCTSAPVSCCQVI

>member
-98 GDMFDYIMKHEEG
+98 GDMFDYIMKHEQG

-236 AHVSS
+236 AHVSRA
-241 TCKDLIDRMLQRD
+241 CKDLIDQMLQRD
-254 PKRRASLEEIESHAW
+254 PKRRASLEEIENHTW
-269 LQGVDPSPATKYNTP
+269 LQGVDPSPATKYSTP
-284 LVSHKNLSEEEH
+284 LVSHKHLSEEEH

-341 QEKEVQTRSSSPSN
+341 QEKDVQTRSSSPSN
-355 IKAQFRQSWPTRV
+355 IKAHFRQSWPTRV

-375 DSLAASSI
+375 DSLASSSI

-402 HRSKGLLE
+402 HRSKGLMD
-410 LGRREETTVTDSAG
+410 LGRREDSSGTGSVG
-424 PPAQGACAA
+424 PTAQGACAA
-433 TSGPTPGSGSGT
+433 
-445 TRAPTPSTSAGA
+445 APTPASASGTIRAAAPSTSQAA
-457 KQRTCL
+457 TRRICL
-463 FRVEEDEEEEEEQD
+463 FRVEEDEEEEEQD

-482 TQVILRRKPPSITNR
+482 THVILRRKPPSITNR

-533 LKMNMAGNAA
+533 LKMNMAAGG
-543 SLSSGAGSSSSPGS
+543 LSSGTASPGP

-589 RLDKDSGFGY
+589 RLDKDSGFSY
-599 GWNRRDS
+599 SWNRRDS
-606 SEGPPGSSGGN
+606 SEGPPGSEGGN

-622 SGQSKPPGEGGG
+622 SGQGRPPSEGGG
-634 TSGPDR
+634 SSGPDR
-640 GSPPGGGGN
+640 DSAGGS
-649 GGGGGGG
+649 GGGGG
-656 GGGGSGGGGGGNKGQ
+656 GGGGSGAGGGQ

-678 NNSSTTNPAL
+678 NNSSTSTPSL
-688 SSLPRPSRAASR
+688 SSLSRPSRTASR
-700 STELVES
+700 GVELVES
-707 LKLMSLCLSSQL
+707 LKLISLCLSSQL
-719 QHHRGG
+719 QHHRTG
-725 RGGRGGGG
+725 RGGRAAEGGA
-733 GGKIIIDPRNLS
+733 KFLVDPR
-745 GGSVKIQEKSAW
+745 SVKIQEKSTW

-762 STGSLDTITL
+762 STGSLDSITL
-772 PTTALPRTHAAQH
+772 PTGATLHPHHGRAAP
-785 HHRKTVA
+785 
-792 HGPPGLQAGPGS
+792 HGPPSLQTGPPV
-804 RDAHSNLSALK
+804 RDVSSNLSALK
-815 NGVLQLPLCE
+815 SGVLQLPLCE
-825 KTISVNIQRGG
+825 KTISVNIQG

-842 LCTSAPASCCQVI
+842 LCSSAPASCCQVI

>member
-1 MAGFKRGY
+1 AMAGFKRGY

-111 LNEELAKKY
+111 LNEDLAKKY

-197 DIWSLGVILFML
+197 GPEKPSESERCCRCRLAVLLTAMEQGTMGPPWNSPPRREANDSETLTMIMDCKYTVPARVSGSCKERLQEQDAKGWNANTEKLPGAEDIWSLGVILFML

-236 AHVSS
+236 ARVSGS
-241 TCKDLIDRMLQRD
+241 CK
-254 PKRRASLEEIESHAW
+254 E
-269 LQGVDPSPATKYNTP
+269 
-284 LVSHKNLSEEEH
+284 
-296 NSIIQRMVL
+296 
-305 GDIADREAIVEAL
+305 
-318 ETNKYNHITATY
+318 
-330 YLLAERILREK
+330 
-341 QEKEVQTRSSSPSN
+341 
-355 IKAQFRQSWPTRV
+355 
-368 DMHQDIE
+368 
-375 DSLAASSI
+375 
-383 SHAGGPQSPARSA
+383 PQSPARSA

-402 HRSKGLLE
+402 HRPKGLME
-410 LGRREETTVTDSAG
+410 LGRRDESVTDAAGPMVLGDSAG
-424 PPAQGACAA
+424 SSSAA
-433 TSGPTPGSGSGT
+433 GSGSGT
-445 TRAPTPSTSAGA
+445 VRGSGTVHLGGA
-457 KQRTCL
+457 QA
-463 FRVEEDEEEEEEQD
+463 ED
-477 PSPLP
+477 LP
-482 TQVILRRKPPSITNR
+482 VQVILRRKPPSITNR

-512 EEGESDDDFDMDE
+512 EEGESDDDFDLDE

-533 LKMNMAGNAA
+533 LKMNMGN
-543 SLSSGAGSSSSPGS
+543 LSSSAASSPGA

-589 RLDKDSGFGY
+589 RLDKDSGFSY
-599 GWNRRDS
+599 SWNRRDS

-622 SGQSKPPGEGGG
+622 AGQSKPPGGGGGGGG
-634 TSGPDR
+634 TSGPDA
-640 GSPPGGGGN
+640 GSPPGADGNRGDEGGGGGSGGS

-656 GGGGSGGGGGGNKGQ
+656 GGGGQ

-678 NNSSTTNPAL
+678 NNSSSSRPSL
-688 SSLPRPSRAASR
+688 SAAPRPSRAASR
-700 STELVES
+700 SSELVES

-719 QHHRGG
+719 QLQQQQQQQQQQLQQRAG
-725 RGGRGGGG
+725 RGGRGRPDRFILPPHG
-733 GGKIIIDPRNLS
+733 LS
-745 GGSVKIQEKSAW
+745 GGSVKIQEKSSW

-762 STGSLDTITL
+762 SAGSLDTITL
-772 PTTALPRTHAAQH
+772 PTGAAPQQHPRRSGLHGRPGSQGPAL
-785 HHRKTVA
+785 
-792 HGPPGLQAGPGS
+792 S
-804 RDAHSNLSALK
+804 RDAGCNLSALK
-815 NGVLQLPLCE
+815 SGVLQLPLYE

-842 LCTSAPASCCQVI
+842 LCSAAPASCCQVV

>member
-241 TCKDLIDRMLQRD
+241 ACRDLIDRMLQRD
-254 PKRRASLEEIESHAW
+254 PKRRASLEEIESHTW
-269 LQGVDPSPATKYNTP
+269 LQGVDPSPATKYSTP

-355 IKAQFRQSWPTRV
+355 IKAHFRQSWPTRM

-375 DSLAASSI
+375 DSLASSSI

-402 HRSKGLLE
+402 HRSKGMMDL
-410 LGRREETTVTDSAG
+410 A
-424 PPAQGACAA
+424 
-433 TSGPTPGSGSGT
+433 SGPAAAGT
-445 TRAPTPSTSAGA
+445 FRAAGPSTSAA
-457 KQRTCL
+457 KQRICL

-512 EEGESDDDFDMDE
+512 EEGESDDDFEMDE

-533 LKMNMAGNAA
+533 LKMNIAG
-543 SLSSGAGSSSSPGS
+543 GAGG
-557 TQKRYHRRKSQGRG
+557 KRYHRRKSQGRG

-589 RLDKDSGFGY
+589 RLDKDSGFTY
-599 GWNRRDS
+599 SWNRRDS
-606 SEGPPGSSGGN
+606 SEGPPGSEGGT

-622 SGQSKPPGEGGG
+622 S
-634 TSGPDR
+634 
-640 GSPPGGGGN
+640 
-649 GGGGGGG
+649 
-656 GGGGSGGGGGGNKGQ
+656 GGSGGGGGGGAGGGHQGQ
-671 DSPSSCC
+671 DRPSSCC
-678 NNSSTTNPAL
+678 SSSTKPAL
-688 SSLPRPSRAASR
+688 SMASRPSRTASR
-700 STELVES
+700 GAELVES
-707 LKLMSLCLSSQL
+707 LKLMSLCLT
-719 QHHRGG
+719 
-725 RGGRGGGG
+725 GGGA
-733 GGKIIIDPRNLS
+733 KVILDPW
-745 GGSVKIQEKSAW
+745 GVKEKPTW
-757 RMCIG
+757 RICIS
-762 STGSLDTITL
+762 STDSLDSIGL
-772 PTTALPRTHAAQH
+772 PTAGLPRSHAVLHLHQKGA
-785 HHRKTVA
+785 
-792 HGPPGLQAGPGS
+792 PPGS
-804 RDAHSNLSALK
+804 RDAHSNLHGLK

-825 KTISVNIQRGG
+825 KSISVNIQRG
-836 GSRDGL
+836 SRDAL